1 MSSVF
6 PLQSRRTLAGD
17 MELRHLRYFVAVA
30 ETGGFSAAS
39 RALHVS
45 QSAIS
50 EQVAD
55 LESELAVPLLYR
67 QNRATQL
74 TPYGEV
80 FLESSR
86 DILRMSDQAIE
97 AARSAYRGETG
108 RLTIGFFVGGLQNGF
123 AQWIR
128 HFRQEYPS
136 VVVSLIEMT
145 PTAQHSALLSGS
157 IDVAFTRPVP
167 NALRSELR
175 TERLY
180 SEELVVVLPRQHAL
194 AREKSVLMRRLEGER
209 FVMND
214 RANSPAVFDRA
225 VSLCADAG
233 FSPNIATFASVSS
246 GVIALVE
253 AGEGIAILPRG
264 SELLRSDDTVF
275 VPIADQGASVD
286 LVMAWPAKRHNAVLR
301 HFVDLVRRSSRIT
314 ATTPKALTAP
324 REAT

>member
-1 MSSVF
+1 
-6 PLQSRRTLAGD
+6 

-39 RALHVS
+39 RALNIS

-55 LESELAVPLLYR
+55 LEGELAVPLLHR
-67 QNRATQL
+67 QNRTTRL
-74 TPYGEV
+74 TPYGEI

-86 DILRMSDQAIE
+86 DILRMSEQAIE
-97 AARSAYRGETG
+97 TARSAYRGETG
-108 RLTIGFFVGGLQNGF
+108 RLTIGFFVGGIQHGF

-128 HFRQEYPS
+128 EFRQAYPS
-136 VVVSLIEMT
+136 VSISLTEMT
-145 PTAQHSALLSGS
+145 PTAQHGALLSGA

-194 AREKSVLMRRLEGER
+194 TREGSVLIRSLEGER

-214 RANSPAVFDRA
+214 RVNSPAVFDRV
-225 VSLCADAG
+225 VSLCAAAG

-253 AGEGIAILPRG
+253 AGEGIAVLPRG
-264 SELLRSDDTVF
+264 SELLRSDNTVF

-286 LVMAWPAKRHNAVLR
+286 LVMAWRARRHNAVLK
-301 HFVDLVRRSSRIT
+301 HFVDLVRNHTRR
-314 ATTPKALTAP
+314 TTTGLKPLADPA
-324 REAT
+324 